1 MNNEYYYGM
10 NIVWNSRFYAFTFYG
25 MLENQWC
32 DDVMDLFIET
42 KQGENVC
49 PSYASAQGGREQY

>member
-10 NIVWNSRFYAFTFYG
+10 NIVWNSRFYAFTVCWKISDIQY
-25 MLENQWC
+25 
-32 DDVMDLFIET
+32 VMDLFIET

-49 PSYASAQGGREQY
+49 PSYAGAQGGREQY